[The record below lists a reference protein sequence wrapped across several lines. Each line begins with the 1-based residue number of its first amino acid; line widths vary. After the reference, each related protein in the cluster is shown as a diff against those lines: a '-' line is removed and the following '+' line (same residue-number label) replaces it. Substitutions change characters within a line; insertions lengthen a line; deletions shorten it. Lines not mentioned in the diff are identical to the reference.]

1 MKVVV
6 IGGGAWGLP
15 TAAELA
21 SRGHSVHLVDR
32 YGIGNALA
40 SSSGPSRIWRIG
52 DPDPRRVRLGR
63 RGIAALER
71 LQGFAD
77 APLFRRQGML
87 WRHPESAAQ
96 LVRSARAEA
105 LDFELV
111 AAERVPGIF
120 PGLRDDGRDAV
131 LLPDAGTLVAD
142 RVLETQ
148 LARFRAAGGRL
159 STGRYALSV
168 ERRPTSPRIRFADG
182 THDDADAIV
191 IAAGPGAKQLLESLD
206 LPAPLHTH
214 LEQVVHFPTAPEV
227 DGDALP
233 VLFDGPRGEEP
244 GIYAMPSLGVG
255 YKIGLD
261 GPLRAHSH
269 DDTDR
274 TPSAERTELLRAR
287 VARDFGALVPEPLDA
302 QVCSWTDT
310 PDGDFVLDAVG
321 DGIVIGC
328 GDVGEG
334 FKYSALMG
342 LVLADFVDGLPQDD
356 DVLAYGIRRFGPAA
370 AQHDFSEA
378 TRIGQ
383 HADRA
388 ASSGASHSHDLR
400 GRRDHGADADPR

>member
-21 SRGHSVHLVDR
+21 TRGHTVHLVDC

-63 RGIAALER
+63 RGLAALER
-71 LQGFAD
+71 LQGFTEI
-77 APLFRRQGML
+77 PLFRRQGML
-87 WRHPESAAQ
+87 WRHPETAAA
-96 LVRSARAEA
+96 LVRTAEA
-105 LDFELV
+105 EQLDHELIP
-111 AAERVPGIF
+111 ADRVPAVF
-120 PGLRDDGRDAV
+120 PGLRGDGRDAV

-159 STGRYALSV
+159 STGRHAVSV
-168 ERRPTSPRIRFADG
+168 ERRTSGPRIRFADG
-182 THDDADAIV
+182 THDDADAVV
-191 IAAGPGAKQLLESLD
+191 IAAGPGAKRLLESLD

-214 LEQVVHFPTAPEV
+214 LEQVVHFAARAGV

-233 VLFDGPRGEEP
+233 VLFDGPREDEP
-244 GIYAMPSLGVG
+244 GIYAMPSLGIG

-261 GPLRAHSH
+261 GPLRAHS
-269 DDTDR
+269 DDDHDR
-274 TPSAERTELLRAR
+274 TPSPDRTEQLRAR
-287 VARDFGALVPEPLDA
+287 VARDFGALVPDPLDA

-356 DVLAYGIRRFGPAA
+356 DVLAYGIRRFDPGAA
-370 AQHDFSEA
+370 PHDFSEA

-383 HADRA
+383 HSDR
-388 ASSGASHSHDLR
+388 R
-400 GRRDHGADADPR
+400 